1 MKTLTLIRSILSAAT
16 GFLICLTV
24 AGLGLYLLDETRR
37 NRRSRRPIHLN
48 A

>member
-1 MKTLTLIRSILSAAT
+1 MKTLTLIRSILSAVA

-24 AGLGLYLLDETRR
+24 AGLGLYLLDG
-37 NRRSRRPIHLN
+37 NRRSRRTINLT